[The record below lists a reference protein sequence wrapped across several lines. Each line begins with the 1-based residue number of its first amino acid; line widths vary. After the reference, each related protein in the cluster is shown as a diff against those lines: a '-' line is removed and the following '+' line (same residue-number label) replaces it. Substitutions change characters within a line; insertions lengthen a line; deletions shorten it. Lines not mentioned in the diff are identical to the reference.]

1 MYIVQDYS
9 VLYYNAARLL
19 YVRVGILLTFVYLQN
34 CKTTQFPHYYILVD
48 QYGISSE
55 FQIHVEMSSI

>member
-1 MYIVQDYS
+1 MNIVQDYS

-19 YVRVGILLTFVYLQN
+19 YVRVGILLTFVYLQI

-48 QYGISSE
+48 QYGISE